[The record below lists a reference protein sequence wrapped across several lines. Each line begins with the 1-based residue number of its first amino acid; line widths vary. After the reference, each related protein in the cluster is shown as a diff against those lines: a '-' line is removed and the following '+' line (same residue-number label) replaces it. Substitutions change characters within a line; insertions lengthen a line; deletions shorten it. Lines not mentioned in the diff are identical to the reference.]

1 MSRVNPSK
9 VALAV
14 AFGLM
19 VSAQV
24 NAEERVKAD
33 ETIVVTA
40 AGYEQVVTNATAS
53 VTVLTQ
59 EELSSRYYR
68 DVTDALSTVPGVVVT
83 GGGDTKDIS
92 IRGMGSKYT
101 LILVDGKR
109 LSSRQTR
116 PNSDGAGIE
125 SAWLPPLEAIER
137 IEIIR
142 GPMSTLYGSEAMG
155 GVINVITKKAGQH
168 WSGKV
173 QLSTV
178 IQEDRASG
186 DEQNVNFFA
195 SGPLTDS
202 LSLQVY
208 GQNQHR
214 DEDNIEYGFEDKTL
228 RSIGSKL
235 IYQLSDNQEIA
246 FSADITQQ
254 KREGT
259 PGKSVTTGDDES
271 LGEYNRTSFALS
283 HKGNWGSIGRSDSY
297 IQYEQSDNESR
308 EMTLTNTLAKS
319 VLVTPFANNTLS
331 IGIQGE
337 KSELEDL
344 TGNTGGSVTELD
356 NSQFALFMEDEWR
369 VLETV
374 ALTFGGRYDY
384 NQDYGSHFS
393 PRVYSVWNINDAWT
407 LKGGVSTGFKAPD
420 LRQAS
425 DDWVSVSR
433 GGNIHGNSNLDPETS
448 VSEEINLIYNG
459 QQGLQ
464 ASLGLF
470 NNDFKNK
477 ISAVTC
483 PDSICSEGNN
493 QWGSA
498 PRYYTNVDKA
508 VTRGVE
514 ASLDLPLGD
523 DWDWKS
529 SYTYT
534 YSKQKTGDYAGMP
547 LEQLPK
553 HLFTT
558 QLNWQT
564 TELMSSWAK
573 VTYHGK
579 ESEPASTR
587 DTLTAP
593 SYTFVDAGITYA
605 LTSNTSVKAAIYNL
619 FDEDVTY
626 EDYGY
631 VEDGRRYWVG
641 LDVAF

>member
-1 MSRVNPSK
+1 
-9 VALAV
+9 
-14 AFGLM
+14 
-19 VSAQV
+19 
-24 NAEERVKAD
+24 
-33 ETIVVTA
+33 
-40 AGYEQVVTNATAS
+40 
-53 VTVLTQ
+53 
-59 EELSSRYYR
+59 
-68 DVTDALSTVPGVVVT
+68 
-83 GGGDTKDIS
+83 
-92 IRGMGSKYT
+92 
-101 LILVDGKR
+101 
-109 LSSRQTR
+109 
-116 PNSDGAGIE
+116 
-125 SAWLPPLEAIER
+125 
-137 IEIIR
+137 
-142 GPMSTLYGSEAMG
+142 MSTLYGSEAMG
-155 GVINVITKKAGQH
+155 GVINIITKKAGQN

-178 IQEDRASG
+178 LQENRDSG

-235 IYQLSDNQEIA
+235 IYQLSENQELA

-283 HKGNWGSIGRSDSY
+283 HKGDWGSIGRSDSY
-297 IQYEQSDNESR
+297 IQREQSDNESR
-308 EMTLTNTLAKS
+308 EMTLTNTIAKS
-319 VLVTPFANNTLS
+319 VLVTPFETNTLS

-337 KSELEDL
+337 KAELEDL

-356 NSQFALFMEDEWR
+356 NAQMALFMEDEWR
-369 VLETV
+369 VLDSV

-393 PRVYSVWNINDAWT
+393 PRVYSVWNINDVWT

-433 GGNIHGNSNLDPETS
+433 GGNIHGNSDLDPETS

-477 ISAVTC
+477 ISSVSC

-523 DWDWKS
+523 NWDWTS

-579 ESEPASTR
+579 ESDPASTR

-626 EDYGY
+626 EEYGY